1 MLFNIFI
8 FSVNLSNK
16 HAVYMSN
23 NDSLTRKC
31 QQVIKC
37 NSRNKNIHSSS
48 TLLHNKHKIRIVVCQ
63 Q

>member
-31 QQVIKC
+31 HQVIKC
-37 NSRNKNIHSSS
+37 NSRKKTH
-48 TLLHNKHKIRIVVCQ
+48 T
-63 Q
+63 